1 MIFFI
6 KCSPYTVY
14 YPNLRMLVI
23 WFYHLVSRIFILID
37 IKVKDKSD
45 IFLFTF
51 IIVRF
56 NILCV
61 FYNSVIFAV
70 CSAWKSISEKL
81 KCFYRHIL
89 SIISALFLGSHDT
102 NQIILATKTP
112 TKAVTSFLVFTL
124 YRLYAII
131 IYKK

>member
-1 MIFFI
+1 MP
-6 KCSPYTVY
+6 PYTVY
-14 YPNLRMLVI
+14 YTNLRMLVI

-56 NILCV
+56 NIRVSILCV

-81 KCFYRHIL
+81 KCFYRHIF

-102 NQIILATKTP
+102 NQIILAAKTP
-112 TKAVTSFLVFTL
+112 PKVETSFLVFTL